1 MFWSISFLFKTISGL
16 FLTTLIIGSLALNL
30 TMFLWSTGALA
41 VSTAFSTLTGV
52 TSVVGGLADA
62 NDILQ
67 KKNKKLA
74 AKQAKSAA
82 NKKLIGDL
90 SEKIARRT
98 NRNAARN
105 IISMPAE
112 SLPWI
117 GLTTVLGVTALE
129 IYDACATMQDMK
141 EINQILGTS
150 AAVDVDTTCGME
162 VPTREDVIASIEK
175 SPQAAYEAV
184 TSIDVTIP
192 SWSEV
197 TNSTINTWDGSVKGA
212 ANAWDWLLSD

>member
-1 MFWSISFLFKTISGL
+1 MFGSISFLFKTISGL
-16 FLTTLIIGSLALNL
+16 VLTAVIIGSLALNL

-41 VSTAFSTLTGV
+41 VSAAFSNLTGV
-52 TSVVGGLADA
+52 TSVVRGLADA

-67 KKNKKLA
+67 KKNTKLI
-74 AKQAKSAA
+74 AKQANSAA
-82 NKKLIGDL
+82 NKRIVGEL
-90 SEKIARRT
+90 SEKIAKRT
-98 NRNAARN
+98 NRSAARN

-117 GLTTVLGVTALE
+117 GLTTVVGVTALE
-129 IYDACATMQDMK
+129 IYDACATMEDMQ
-141 EINQILGTS
+141 EINRILGTS
-150 AAVDVDTTCGME
+150 ATIDADTTCGMK

-197 TNSTINTWDGSVKGA
+197 TNSTINTWYGSVKSA
-212 ANAWDWLLSD
+212 AKAWDWLLGD